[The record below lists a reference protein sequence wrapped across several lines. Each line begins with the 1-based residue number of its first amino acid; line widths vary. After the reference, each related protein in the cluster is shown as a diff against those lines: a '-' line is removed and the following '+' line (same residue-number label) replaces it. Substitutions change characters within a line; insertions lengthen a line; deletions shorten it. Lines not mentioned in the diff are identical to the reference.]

1 MMLLSHVVVGK
12 SCASSMMFLSHIV
25 VGKACVSS
33 MILLSHFVEIA
44 LLKKVTGDRRN
55 KNGKV
60 PARMKN
66 AD

>member
-1 MMLLSHVVVGK
+1 
-12 SCASSMMFLSHIV
+12 MFLSHIV